1 MYYSIAEWT
10 AAGNPDA
17 WLCIVHL
24 RTKTLREQLPSKLRN
39 LMFSDCHVL
48 HQLPPL
54 PPALTALELQG
65 CPALRS
71 LSPFPASLQFWRCEV
86 AVRRL
91 RLPDAPPPR
100 LRLNSYDRIVWID
113 DVRWRHAAERASVG
127 PWLQSAAMLY
137 V

>member
-10 AAGNPDA
+10 AAGDSDA

-24 RTKTLREQLPSKLRN
+24 RTKTLREQLPAKLRN
-39 LMFSDCHVL
+39 LLFSKCRVL
-48 HQLPPL
+48 RELPPL
-54 PPALTALELQG
+54 PPTLNALMLEG
-65 CPALRS
+65 CPKLRS
-71 LSPFPASLQFWRCEV
+71 LSPFPASLQHWRCEV

-100 LRLNSYDRIVWID
+100 LKLLDFDALVWQD
-113 DVRWRHAAERASVG
+113 EVRWRHAAERASVG
-127 PWLQSAAMLY
+127 PWLPSAAMLY